1 MRMRSKEIRI
11 AVAVSDFVK
20 LDLVNNPTLIMFS
33 LIKCKF
39 ILRVNLVGGKAMVK
53 RADIFH
59 SNLMCIC
66 IFVFVFVFMY
76 LSLLLCICICICVFE
91 YVCICICEFCQR
103 EIQCRAW
110 V

>member
-1 MRMRSKEIRI
+1 MRRRSKEIRI

-33 LIKCKF
+33 LIECEF
-39 ILRVNLVGGKAMVK
+39 ILRVNIVGGKAMVK

-66 IFVFVFVFMY
+66 IFVFVKGVSKKRYFLGFC
-76 LSLLLCICICICVFE
+76 LISLLEVRFYFFTCVSE
-91 YVCICICEFCQR
+91 SEF
-103 EIQCRAW
+103 RAHFI
-110 V
+110 